1 MTAMTPLN
9 DRFDVVIVGGRCAGS
24 PLGTFLRRAGLKV
37 CIVDQ
42 SGFPSDTLSTH
53 MFQLSGIEVMQR
65 LGVLDAVLACGAPP
79 IRDTYMKFEDV
90 DFSGP
95 PRLHPNDIQIP
106 MLCVRR
112 ISLDVHLVRAAE
124 EAGVETR
131 LHTRVTGLFERNGR
145 VAGVRIAN
153 RTGKDSIIE
162 ADLVVGA
169 DGRLSTIAR
178 LTGARRYH
186 VVPSERISTWAYFRN
201 VPREPVARVFYYRR
215 GDDFVVAAPADDG
228 HFITVAC
235 PSLDYLDSSYRTDS
249 EAWFHRTVSRCEPV
263 GDLLANAERVTKFRG
278 LTRFEGFFREA
289 TGPGWVL
296 AGDAGHFKDPTPGQG
311 ISDAL
316 RQVEQLSAAILRG
329 FSDPSRRDAE
339 LRAWWRW
346 RDRDAIQHY
355 WFCSDVGK
363 RGPISPVL
371 LEILRGLSRDER
383 SRQDFLDIFMH
394 RHWPRDLFGVRALAA
409 ATARMLLDP
418 RKRPGALAASMR
430 VLREEIDRRKQ
441 GLRPRLTG
449 KAVVDEVHLDHQ
461 PSAA

>member
-1 MTAMTPLN
+1 MNPCN

-24 PLGTFLRRAGLKV
+24 PLGIFLQRAGLRV
-37 CIVDQ
+37 CIIDQ

-79 IRDTYMKFEDV
+79 IRDTYMKFEDA
-90 DFSGP
+90 DLSGP
-95 PRLHPNDIQIP
+95 PRLRPGDIPIP
-106 MLCVRR
+106 LLCVRR
-112 ISLDVHLVRAAE
+112 ISLDVQLVRAAE
-124 EAGVETR
+124 AAGVDIR
-131 LHTRVTGLFERNGR
+131 LQRRVTGLLERDGR
-145 VAGVRIAN
+145 VVGVQVADRE
-153 RTGKDSIIE
+153 GKRSTIE

-235 PSLDYLDSSYRTDS
+235 PSFDLLDADYRTDS
-249 EAWFHRTVSRCEPV
+249 EAWFMKTVSRCEPV
-263 GDLLANAERVTKFRG
+263 ADLLAKAERVTKFRG
-278 LTRFEGFFREA
+278 LTKFEGFFREA

-316 RQVEQLSAAILRG
+316 RQVERLSQAIIRG
-329 FSDPSRRDAE
+329 FSKPSHRDEE
-339 LRAWWRW
+339 LRNWWRW

-371 LEILRGLSRDER
+371 LEILRGLSRNEE

-394 RHWPRDLFGVRALAA
+394 RHWPRDLFGPRALVG
-409 ATARMLLDP
+409 ATARLLLDP
-418 RKRPGALAASMR
+418 QKRPGALAASLR
-430 VLREEIDRRKQ
+430 VVREELDRRRQ
-441 GLRPRLTG
+441 ALRPRLTE
-449 KAVVDEVHLDHQ
+449 KAIVDEVHLDHQ
-461 PSAA
+461 PSAAA

>member
-1 MTAMTPLN
+1 MNPCN

-24 PLGTFLRRAGLKV
+24 PLGIFLRRAGLKV

-65 LGVLDAVLACGAPP
+65 LGVLDAVLASGAPP
-79 IRDTYMKFEDV
+79 IRDTYMKFEDA
-90 DFSGP
+90 DLSGP
-95 PRLHPNDIQIP
+95 PRLRPGDIPIP
-106 MLCVRR
+106 LLCVRR
-112 ISLDVHLVRAAE
+112 ISLDVQLVRAAE
-124 EAGVETR
+124 EAGVDMR
-131 LHTRVTGLFERNGR
+131 LQKRVTGLLERDGR
-145 VAGVRIAN
+145 VAGVHVADRD
-153 RTGKDSIIE
+153 GKRSTIE

-235 PSLDYLDSSYRTDS
+235 PSLDLLDSSYRTDS
-249 EAWFHRTVSRCEPV
+249 EAWFMKTISRCEPV
-263 GDLLANAERVTKFRG
+263 ADLLANAERVTKFRG
-278 LTRFEGFFREA
+278 LTKFEGFFREA

-316 RQVEQLSAAILRG
+316 RQVERLSAAIIRG
-329 FSDPSRRDAE
+329 FSRPEQRDQE
-339 LRAWWRW
+339 LRNWWRW

-371 LEILRGLSRDER
+371 LEILRGLSRKEE
-383 SRQDFLDIFMH
+383 SRQDFLDIFIH
-394 RHWPRDLFGVRALAA
+394 RHWPRDLFGPRALLG
-409 ATARMLLDP
+409 ATARLLLDP
-418 RKRPGALAASMR
+418 QKRPGALAASWR
-430 VLREEIDRRKQ
+430 VVREELDRRRQ
-441 GLRPRLTG
+441 GLRPRLTERPI
-449 KAVVDEVHLDHQ
+449 VDEIHFDHQ
-461 PSAA
+461 PSAAA